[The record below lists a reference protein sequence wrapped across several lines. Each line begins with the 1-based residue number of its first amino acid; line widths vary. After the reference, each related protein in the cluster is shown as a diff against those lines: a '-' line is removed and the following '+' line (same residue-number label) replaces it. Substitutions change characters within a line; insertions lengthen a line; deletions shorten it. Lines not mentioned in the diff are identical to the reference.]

1 MKAKIKKFL
10 IKMRVIDLSSTDVDY
25 FNGRKYSFLRC
36 QSRIIRLDREGFE
49 V

>member
-10 IKMRVIDLSSTDVDY
+10 IKMRVIDLSSTDV
-25 FNGRKYSFLRC
+25 NGRKYSFLRC